1 MWILYDF
8 VYFVHIIISVCVRF
22 IFFFF
27 VLVSVL
33 VLYCTAKT
41 IILCWNRNEC
51 DDISCTRCKSV
62 KTKDNCA
69 QKKKKYQLFFYFI
82 VFEHFSALCLCH
94 LRQHFLCTV
103 SFHSMT
109 FPCICFANKTMK
121 ISSFTQINAIHCLNY
136 AIFCLRQKKC
146 NRIKWRFFF
155 RMQWNISANEFIW
168 MNFLN
173 PKSCDFFNAKFCDFL
188 VKSKILS
195 HWHST
200 KIDISNSINALFF
213 LKKMFF
219 SQENSFFNA
228 FFRCSS

>member
-1 MWILYDF
+1 MRWYIM
-8 VYFVHIIISVCVRF
+8 H
-22 IFFFF
+22 
-27 VLVSVL
+27 
-33 VLYCTAKT
+33 KMQK
-41 IILCWNRNEC
+41 
-51 DDISCTRCKSV
+51 CKN
-62 KTKDNCA
+62 KRQLRA
-69 QKKKKYQLFFYFI
+69 EEKKYQLFFYFI

-121 ISSFTQINAIHCLNY
+121 ISSFTQINAIHSLNY

-146 NRIKWRFFF
+146 NRIKWRFFLSHA
-155 RMQWNISANEFIW
+155 MDISANEFIW

-173 PKSCDFFNAKFCDFL
+173 PKSCGFFNANACDFL

-200 KIDISNSINALFF
+200 AVDISNSINALF
-213 LKKMFF
+213 LKQKMFF
-219 SQENSFFNA
+219 FQENVLFFQVKK
-228 FFRCSS
+228 FFHCFSQMFFLIWIEKSWKPVLCLEIKVFSIFSLCLR